1 MVSATVAANG
11 MNARTANL
19 PLPQEPQTS
28 TFSSNSTTLF
38 QRQGHDT
45 IKLAF
50 PPFFA
55 LRFLGLVIFT
65 RLQFEKP

>member
-19 PLPQEPQTS
+19 HLPQEPQTS

-50 PPFFA
+50 FA